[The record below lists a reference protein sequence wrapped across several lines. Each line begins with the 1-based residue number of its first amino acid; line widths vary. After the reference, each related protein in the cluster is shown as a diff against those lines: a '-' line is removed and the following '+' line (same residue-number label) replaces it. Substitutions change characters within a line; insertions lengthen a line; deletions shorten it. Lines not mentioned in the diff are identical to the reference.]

1 MVNILVVDDNFSYSK
16 CLINKLV
23 SDNANIR
30 ISYIA
35 TNGSEALNKI
45 KEPNND
51 IDVILLDLVLPQI
64 SGFEILKYIEENNI
78 TKYKDSVIVL
88 SGEVNKFPKNS
99 SVHSSI
105 SKIKGFNFVIN
116 EIEDLIKTKE
126 YCKLPIE
133 KKVKNELEK
142 LNYNFKYVGTTYLL
156 ETIILLYNQET
167 NNRIKLEKNIYPIIA
182 KKYNTTVHNIK
193 INIINSTKEMYFDC
207 AESTLFKTLKLVQ
220 GEKPKP
226 KDVISSIIAKLK
238 NFE

>member
-116 EIEDLIKTKE
+116 EIED
-126 YCKLPIE
+126 
-133 KKVKNELEK
+133 
-142 LNYNFKYVGTTYLL
+142 FKYVGTTYLL